1 MTRSHLRIFLG
12 FTVALVALNV
22 LTVGVSAGETSKKTK
37 SPTPATASSTNQGDT
52 TTKVDL
58 NTASEKDLE
67 SLPGVG
73 SATAKKIIAGRPYSS
88 VSDLSKA
95 GISAATIKK
104 IAPLVTVS
112 GAAASAPTKAATTAT
127 TKPTATATTTKT
139 AEMNAKVDL
148 NTASEK
154 DLDSLPGVGPATAK
168 KIIAGRPYSSVD
180 NLSKAGISATTI
192 KKIAPLVMVSDGAAA
207 TKNATASAPSSQ
219 PPSPTPSEPAPASPA
234 KTSAPPASQGN
245 PGPGM
250 VWVNLDSGV
259 YHYEGSRYYGKTKS
273 GKYISEADAVKA
285 GYHPAKNEKK
295 PQ

>member
-22 LTVGVSAGETSKKTK
+22 LAVGVSTSETSKKTK

-88 VSDLSKA
+88 VNDLSKA

-112 GAAASAPTKAATTAT
+112 GAAASVPTKAATTAT

-139 AEMNAKVDL
+139 TEMNAKVDL

-180 NLSKAGISATTI
+180 NLSRAGISATTI

-219 PPSPTPSEPAPASPA
+219 PPSPTPSEPAPATPA
-234 KTSAPPASQGN
+234 KTSAPSASQGN
-245 PGPGM
+245 PGPGL

-259 YHYEGSRYYGKTKS
+259 YHYEGSRYYGKTKN